1 MARALRIL
9 RVILAAATAAVCLL
23 LCWQAVDIY
32 LAGNSPDNFSAP
44 GVRINP
50 VYTRELVG
58 SRLAAIAPVLFA
70 YLALIV
76 AGLVLQAAAGEKPK
90 LNAAVPAEDRL
101 QTLYRRIAELP
112 PEARAEQRRRQ
123 PGEPAPQRSAPDTRR
138 VQGR

>member
-1 MARALRIL
+1 MTKVNGDEAVLFMQFIDGKVHANRLRRGDFRVIMVHHYFQEGVDPMARALRVL

-32 LAGNSPDNFSAP
+32 LTGNSPDNFSAP

-58 SRLAAIAPVLFA
+58 NRLAAIAPVLFA

-76 AGLVLQAAAGEKPK
+76 AGCILACTVK
-90 LNAAVPAEDRL
+90 AVYTA
-101 QTLYRRIAELP
+101 
-112 PEARAEQRRRQ
+112 
-123 PGEPAPQRSAPDTRR
+123 S
-138 VQGR
+138 